1 MKDDFKMTRPVANPE
16 IVFRVEFDDWAILF
30 DPDTGKTYGLD
41 PVSVFIWKK
50 LDGTNTVD
58 DIFLALEKE
67 CKENVPEEAP
77 QDIEEFIRELEKN
90 SLIGYSK

>member
-1 MKDDFKMTRPVANPE
+1 MKDDLKNSTPIANPE
-16 IVFRVEFDDWAILF
+16 IVFRVEFDDCAILF

-58 DIFLALEKE
+58 DISLALEKE
-67 CKENVPEEAP
+67 CKGNVPEEAP
-77 QDIEEFIRELEKN
+77 QDIEDFIKELEKN
-90 SLIGYSK
+90 SLIGYQK